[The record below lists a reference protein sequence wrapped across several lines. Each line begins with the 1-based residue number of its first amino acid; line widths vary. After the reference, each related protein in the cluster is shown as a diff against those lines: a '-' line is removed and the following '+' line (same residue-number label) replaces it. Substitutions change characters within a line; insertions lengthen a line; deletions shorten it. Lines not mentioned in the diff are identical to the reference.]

1 MRQLLEQN
9 NCDLINEIEKIE
21 FSLNQKEA
29 FLPPELKDFHRWLLS
44 NCTALKNQLKEN
56 LADISKNQE
65 NILIDILSN
74 TNVVTRTVHSL
85 NRFFLNP
92 ILRMSVSDCLCLR
105 IINWLH
111 KEHPKTA
118 NHLFAISDGSF
129 ASLPYPPRPTIYFV
143 PPSSLERLLYLP
155 LLFHEFGHLLYA
167 FHKDEMD
174 WLVKELQQ
182 EIVQNLYR
190 LPLQKSIE
198 F

>member
-74 TNVVTRTVHSL
+74 TNVATRTVPKL

-92 ILRMSVSDCLCLR
+92 ILRMSVSDHLCLKL
-105 IINWLH
+105 I
-111 KEHPKTA
+111 T
-118 NHLFAISDGSF
+118 
-129 ASLPYPPRPTIYFV
+129 
-143 PPSSLERLLYLP
+143 
-155 LLFHEFGHLLYA
+155 
-167 FHKDEMD
+167 
-174 WLVKELQQ
+174 
-182 EIVQNLYR
+182 
-190 LPLQKSIE
+190 
-198 F
+198 